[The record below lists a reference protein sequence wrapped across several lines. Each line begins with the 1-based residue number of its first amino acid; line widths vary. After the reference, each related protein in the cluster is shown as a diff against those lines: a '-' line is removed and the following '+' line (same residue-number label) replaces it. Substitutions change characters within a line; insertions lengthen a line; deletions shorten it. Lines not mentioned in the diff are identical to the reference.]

1 MTTSPIVLAA
11 GLALVALTLWDVFVT
26 MIVPRSASSR
36 VHLANFVNTTVWRT
50 WRLVVARLFPARAR
64 ERYLGL
70 YGPFSVLFLLVVWA
84 AVLLVAFA
92 MIASGLG
99 SNWATPFGNA
109 TFRTDLYVSGTT
121 LFTLGLGDVHP
132 LSRSL
137 RALVVV
143 EAGTGFGFLAVGI
156 SYLPVLYQSFSRR
169 EVQITLLDAWAG
181 SPPSAIELLRRLS
194 VNHAMSEL
202 SGFLKDWER
211 WSSEVLESHISYPQ
225 VAYFRSQHGKTSW
238 IGSLTT
244 ILDVSALVLA
254 GAREIPSSPSGGDAR
269 GDGEQIPEWQARST
283 FAIARHAVVDL
294 TQVLHA
300 SPRKGATRDQEDCDR
315 IIAAATS
322 AGVAFAGD
330 DAARRLSH
338 LRKMYEPFVAA
349 LAAELAMDLPP
360 WFKNTGGHDNWEAT
374 PAIYREGHL

>member
-1 MTTSPIVLAA
+1 VSPVVFIA

-26 MIVPRSASSR
+26 MVVPRSASSR
-36 VHLANFVNTTVWRT
+36 VHLANFVNTAVWRT
-50 WRLVVARLFPARAR
+50 WRLLVDRALSQRLR

-70 YGPFSVLFLLVVWA
+70 YGPFSVVFMLIVWA

-99 SNWATPFGNA
+99 SNWATPFGHA

-137 RALVVV
+137 RLLVVI

-156 SYLPVLYQSFSRR
+156 SYLPVLYQAFSRR
-169 EVQITLLDAWAG
+169 EVQITLLDSWAG

-194 VNHAMSEL
+194 ANHALDEL
-202 SGFLKDWER
+202 PVFLNDWER
-211 WSSEVLESHISYPQ
+211 WCAEVLESHISYPQ
-225 VAYFRSQHGKTSW
+225 IAYFRSQHGKTSW
-238 IGSLTT
+238 VGSLTT
-244 ILDVSALVLA
+244 ILDVSALALA
-254 GAREIPSSPSGGDAR
+254 GARNLR
-269 GDGEQIPEWQARST
+269 EWPARST

-294 TQVLHA
+294 SQVLHA
-300 SPRKGATRDQEDCDR
+300 PPIKGATRDRDDCDR

-322 AGVAFAGD
+322 AGLTFGTD
-330 DAARRLSH
+330 DAPRRLAH

-349 LAAELAMDLPP
+349 LSAELAMDLPP
-360 WFKNTGGHDNWEAT
+360 WFRAADGHDNWEAT
-374 PAIYREGHL
+374 PAISREGHL